1 VSARRDPYAILG
13 VPSTATQRQIRDAF
27 RRQARELH
35 PDTNPDPAA
44 ERAFKRLSRAYETLG
59 DPTRRKAHDDRLTRG
74 RFAAPGRGGPQ
85 TFEVETGGPIY
96 HMDLGHHS
104 DFYQAG
110 DPLTVDEAAAL
121 VHRHPGTLRS
131 AIRARRLAAV
141 KDGRSYLL
149 RRRDVERWDRGARR
163 RGAGAMLVL
172 EDDDEASEA

>member
-1 VSARRDPYAILG
+1 MSGHRDPYTVLG
-13 VPSTATQRQIRDAF
+13 VPRTATQRQIRDAF

-44 ERAFKRLSRAYETLG
+44 ERAFKRLSRAYDLVG
-59 DPTRRKAHDDRLTRG
+59 DPKARTAYEERLRSG

-85 TFEVETGGPIY
+85 TFQVETGSPVY

-110 DPLTVDEAAAL
+110 DPLTVEEAATL
-121 VHRHPGTLRS
+121 VRRHPGTLRS
-131 AIRARRLAAV
+131 AIRARRLGAV
-141 KDGRSYLL
+141 RDGRSYLL

-163 RGAGAMLVL
+163 RKAALVAL
-172 EDDDEASEA
+172 EDEDGAAES